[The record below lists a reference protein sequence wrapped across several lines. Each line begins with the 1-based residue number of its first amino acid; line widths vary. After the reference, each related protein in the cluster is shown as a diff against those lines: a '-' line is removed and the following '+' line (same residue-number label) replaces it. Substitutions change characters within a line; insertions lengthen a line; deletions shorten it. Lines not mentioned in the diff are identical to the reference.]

1 MMNELQSQSK
11 AKIVLESAA
20 YALILLFLF
29 AGNFLTLLI
38 VVFNRRIQT
47 ITFVASLAISD
58 FGLGA
63 FSVCS
68 LSLPV
73 LVTSQWPFS
82 NTTCQYQKYI
92 VGALAVNSIHTLAFM
107 AVNRYFR
114 IVKPAKYRRYF
125 AKKKT
130 KFLILVSRLYA
141 MCSALP

>member
-1 MMNELQSQSK
+1 M
-11 AKIVLESAA
+11 
-20 YALILLFLF
+20 F
-29 AGNFLTLLI
+29 
-38 VVFNRRIQT
+38 
-47 ITFVASLAISD
+47 
-58 FGLGA
+58 
-63 FSVCS
+63 

-73 LVTSQWPFS
+73 SVTSQWPFS

-92 VGALAVNSIHTLAFM
+92 AGALAVSSIHTLAFM

-114 IVKPAKYRRYF
+114 IVKLAKYRRYF